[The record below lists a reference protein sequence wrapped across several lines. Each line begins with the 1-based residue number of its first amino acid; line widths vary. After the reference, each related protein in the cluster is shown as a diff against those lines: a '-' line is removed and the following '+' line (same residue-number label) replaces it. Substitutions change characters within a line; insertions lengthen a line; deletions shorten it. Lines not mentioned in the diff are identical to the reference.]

1 MHLASED
8 QLKPMR
14 KWLAIAGVVIAAGL
28 VSACEDALRVE
39 SPGRIPAGPLENPA
53 NAALLVNGAVTDFE
67 CAFGAYVV
75 VGGLIGDE
83 LDDYTQT
90 ADRWPYDRRDV
101 QSRDRR
107 YATQQCDFIGVYT
120 PLQAAR
126 VTANSSRRLIEGWTD
141 AEVPN
146 RQLLIATAAA
156 YEAWS
161 ILLLGEG
168 FCTTV
173 LSTVDGQNFAYGDEI
188 TRQQALAEA
197 ETRFTQAID
206 VATQVGTAAA
216 NIRNMALVGRA
227 RTRLDLGNTAGARS
241 DAAQVPAAFVFNVTT
256 SGISARRQNRV
267 YNESNNLGVSSS
279 VGALYR
285 AMNDPRVPYVNLNRP
300 NALGVPAIAQL
311 KYTTNAAPIP
321 LATGDEAQ
329 LIIAE
334 IDAASPAT
342 SANAIAIINTFRA
355 RGNQGVYAGGVDP
368 ASLRAEVID
377 QRRRELFLE
386 GTHLGDI
393 VRYGFPLTP
402 ATGTSYPAGG
412 QYSTQQCVGGTQVG
426 LPLPDIERQNNPNL
440 RS

>member
-1 MHLASED
+1 MN
-8 QLKPMR
+8 R
-14 KWLAIAGVVIAAGL
+14 WLALSAVVLATGAAA
-28 VSACEDALRVE
+28 ACENALRVE
-39 SPGRIPAGPLENPA
+39 SPGRIPAAPLENPA

-75 VGGLIGDE
+75 VGALVGE
-83 LDDYTQT
+83 EFDDVTQT

-107 YATQQCDFIGVYT
+107 YATSQCDAIGVYT

-126 VTANSSRRLIEGWTD
+126 VSANNVRRLLEVWTD

-146 RQLLIATAAA
+146 RQLQIATAAA

-161 ILLLGEG
+161 ILLLGEA

-173 LSTVDGQNFAYGDEI
+173 LSTVEGQTFNYGAEI

-206 VATQVGTAAA
+206 VAAQVGASAA
-216 NIRNMALVGRA
+216 NLRDMALLGRA
-227 RTRLDLGNTAGARS
+227 RTRLDLNNTAGARS
-241 DAAQVPAAFVFNVTT
+241 DAALVPAGFVFNVTT

-267 YNESNNLGVSSS
+267 YNESNNLGVSST
-279 VGALYR
+279 VGARYR
-285 AMNDPRVPYVNLNRP
+285 AMNDPRVPYIDLNRP
-300 NALGVPAIAQL
+300 NALGVPAVAQL
-311 KYTTNAAPIP
+311 KYTSNATPIP

-334 IDAASPAT
+334 VDAANAAT
-342 SANAIAIINTFRA
+342 AANAIGIINTFRA
-355 RGNQGVYAGGVDP
+355 RGNQGPYAGAVDA
-368 ASLRAEVID
+368 ASLRNEVID

-386 GTHLGDI
+386 GTHVGDI
-393 VRYGFPLTP
+393 VRYGLTLTP
-402 ATGTSYPAGG
+402 ATGAAFPAGG
-412 QYSTQQCVGGTQVG
+412 QYGTQQCTGTDPRVG
-426 LPLPDIERQNNPNL
+426 LPLPDIERQNNPVL

>member
-1 MHLASED
+1 MKLMNRWPATCA
-8 QLKPMR
+8 L
-14 KWLAIAGVVIAAGL
+14 VVTTL
-28 VSACEDALRVE
+28 VASACEDALRVE

-67 CAFGAYVV
+67 CAFGTYVV
-75 VGGLIGDE
+75 VSGLVGEE
-83 LDDYTQT
+83 LEDYTQT

-107 YATQQCDFIGVYT
+107 YAVNSCENIGLYT

-126 VTANSSRRLIEGWTD
+126 VTANSARRLLEGWTD

-146 RQLLIATAAA
+146 RQQLTARAAA

-161 ILLLGEG
+161 LLLLGEA

-173 LSTVDGQNFAYGDEI
+173 LSTVDGADFVYGDEI
-188 TRQQALAEA
+188 TRQQVLAEA
-197 ETRFTQAID
+197 ETRFTQAIT
-206 VATQVGTAAA
+206 ATQQFTDTAMQ
-216 NIRNMALVGRA
+216 NLRNMALLGRA
-227 RTRLDLGNTAGARS
+227 RTRLDLNNTAGARA
-241 DAAQVPAAFVFNVTT
+241 DAALVPAAFVFNVTASAIT
-256 SGISARRQNRV
+256 SRRNNRV
-267 YNESNNLGVSSS
+267 FAESNDPSVSSS
-279 VGALYR
+279 VGARYR
-285 AMNDPRVPYVNLNRP
+285 AMNDPRVPYRNLNRP
-300 NALGVPAIAQL
+300 NALGVPAVAQL
-311 KYTTNAAPIP
+311 KYTSNATPIP

-334 IDAASPAT
+334 IDAANAAT
-342 SANAIAIINTFRA
+342 QANAIAIINTFRA
-355 RGNQGVYAGGVDP
+355 RGNQGVYAGPVDA

-393 VRYGFPLTP
+393 VRYGVALTP
-402 ATGTSYPAGG
+402 ATGTNYPAGG
-412 QYSTQQCVGGTQVG
+412 QYGTQQCVGGTQVG

>member
-1 MHLASED
+1 M
-8 QLKPMR
+8 KPMNR
-14 KWLAIAGVVIAAGL
+14 WLALSAVVLAA
-28 VSACEDALRVE
+28 SAATACENALRVE
-39 SPGRIPAGPLENPA
+39 SPGRIPAGPLENPS

-75 VGGLIGDE
+75 VGALVGE
-83 LDDYTQT
+83 EFDDVTQT

-107 YATQQCDFIGVYT
+107 YATRECDAIGVYT

-126 VTANSSRRLIEGWTD
+126 VSANNVRRLLEVWTD

-146 RQLLIATAAA
+146 RQLLLATAAA

-161 ILLLGEG
+161 ILLLGEA

-173 LSTVDGQNFAYGDEI
+173 LSTVEGQTFNYGAEI

-206 VATQVGTAAA
+206 VATQVGASAATL
-216 NIRNMALVGRA
+216 RNMALLGRA
-227 RTRLDLGNTAGARS
+227 RTRLDLNNTAGART

-256 SGISARRQNRV
+256 SGISSRRQNRV
-267 YNESNNLGVSSS
+267 YNESNNLGVAST
-279 VGALYR
+279 VGARYR
-285 AMNDPRVPYVNLNRP
+285 AMNDPRVPYVDLNRP

-311 KYTTNAAPIP
+311 KYTSNAMPIP

-334 IDAASPAT
+334 VDAANASTA
-342 SANAIAIINTFRA
+342 ANAIAIINSFRA
-355 RGNQGVYAGGVDP
+355 RGNQGPYAGAVDA
-368 ASLRAEVID
+368 ASLRNEVID

-393 VRYGFPLTP
+393 VRYGLTLTP
-402 ATGTSYPAGG
+402 ATGTAFPAGG
-412 QYSTQQCVGGTQVG
+412 QYGTQQCTGADARVG
-426 LPLPDIERQNNPNL
+426 LPLPDIERQNNPVL
-440 RS
+440 RG

>member
-1 MHLASED
+1 MN
-8 QLKPMR
+8 R
-14 KWLAIAGVVIAAGL
+14 WLALAAVVLAAGAAA
-28 VSACEDALRVE
+28 ACENALRVE

-67 CAFGAYVV
+67 CAFGGYVV
-75 VGGLIGDE
+75 VGALVGE
-83 LDDYTQT
+83 EFDDVTQT

-107 YATQQCDFIGVYT
+107 YATSQCDAIGVYT

-126 VTANSSRRLIEGWTD
+126 VSANNVRRLLEVWTD

-146 RQLLIATAAA
+146 RQLQIATAAA

-161 ILLLGEG
+161 ILLLGEA

-173 LSTVDGQNFAYGDEI
+173 LSTVEGQTFNYGDEI

-206 VATQVGTAAA
+206 VATQVGASAA
-216 NIRNMALVGRA
+216 NLRNMALLGRA
-227 RTRLDLGNTAGARS
+227 RTRLDLNNTAGARS
-241 DAAQVPAAFVFNVTT
+241 DAAQVPASFVFTVTT

-267 YNESNNLGVSSS
+267 YNESNNLGVSST
-279 VGALYR
+279 VGARYR
-285 AMNDPRVPYVNLNRP
+285 AMNDPRVPYVDLNRP
-300 NALGVPAIAQL
+300 NALGVPAVAQL
-311 KYTTNAAPIP
+311 KYTSNATPIP

-334 IDAASPAT
+334 IDAANAAT
-342 SANAIAIINTFRA
+342 AANAIAIINTFRS
-355 RGNQGVYAGGVDP
+355 RGNQGPYGGAVDA
-368 ASLRAEVID
+368 ASLRNEVID

-393 VRYGFPLTP
+393 VRYGLTLTP
-402 ATGTSYPAGG
+402 ATGAAFPAGG
-412 QYSTQQCVGGTQVG
+412 QYGTQQCTGADARVG
-426 LPLPDIERQNNPNL
+426 LPLPDIERQNNPLL

>member
-1 MHLASED
+1 M
-8 QLKPMR
+8 KPMR
-14 KWLAIAGVVIAAGL
+14 KWVATAGIVLTAGVAT
-28 VSACEDALRVE
+28 ACEDALRVE

-75 VGGLIGDE
+75 VGALVGEEFEDV
-83 LDDYTQT
+83 TQT

-107 YATQQCDFIGVYT
+107 YSTQQCDAIGVYT

-126 VTANSSRRLIEGWTD
+126 VSANNVRRLLEGWTD
-141 AEVPN
+141 AEVPT

-173 LSTVDGQNFAYGDEI
+173 LSTVEGQTFNYGDEI
-188 TRQQALAEA
+188 TRQEALAEA
-197 ETRFTQAID
+197 ETRFTQAIT
-206 VATQVGTAAA
+206 VATQIGVSAD
-216 NIRNMALVGRA
+216 NLRQMSLLGRA
-227 RTRLDLGNTAGARS
+227 RTRLDLNNTAGARS

-256 SGISARRQNRV
+256 SAISARRQNRV
-267 YNESNNLGVSSS
+267 YNESNNLGVAST
-279 VGALYR
+279 VGARYR
-285 AMNDPRVPYVNLNRP
+285 AMNDPRVPYVDLNRP

-311 KYTTNAAPIP
+311 KYTSNAMPIP

-334 IDAASPAT
+334 IDAANAAT
-342 SANAIAIINTFRA
+342 AANAIAIINTFRA
-355 RGNQGVYAGGVDP
+355 RGNQGAYAGPVDA
-368 ASLRAEVID
+368 ASLRTEVID

-393 VRYGFPLTP
+393 VRYNLTLTP
-402 ATGTSYPAGG
+402 ATGTAFPAGG
-412 QYSTQQCVGGTQVG
+412 QYGTQQCVGADPRVG

-440 RS
+440 RT

>member
-1 MHLASED
+1 
-8 QLKPMR
+8 MR
-14 KWLAIAGVVIAAGL
+14 KWLAIAGVVAAAGL
-28 VSACEDALRVE
+28 ATACENALRVE

-67 CAFGAYVV
+67 CAFNAFVV

-90 ADRWPYDRRDV
+90 ADRWPYDRREV
-101 QSRDRR
+101 LSRDRR
-107 YATQQCDFIGVYT
+107 YAVQTCENIGLYT

-126 VTANSSRRLIEGWTD
+126 VTANTSRRLLEGWSDT
-141 AEVPN
+141 EVLN
-146 RQLLIATAAA
+146 RQQLIARAAA

-161 ILLLGEG
+161 LLLLGEG

-173 LSTVDGQNFAYGDEI
+173 LSTVDGQTLNYGEEI

-197 ETRFTQAID
+197 ETRFTQAI
-206 VATQVGTAAA
+206 TTAQQFTDTAM
-216 NIRNMALVGRA
+216 RNLTSMAYLGRA
-227 RTRLDLGNTAGARS
+227 RTRLDLNNAAGAGS
-241 DAAQVPAAFVFNVTT
+241 DAAQVAPTFVFNVTT
-256 SGISARRQNRV
+256 SAISSRRQNRV
-267 YNESNNLGVSSS
+267 YNESNNLGVSST
-279 VGALYR
+279 VGARYR
-285 AMNDPRVPYVNLNRP
+285 AMNDPRVPYLNLNRP

-311 KYTTNAAPIP
+311 KYTSNATPIP

-355 RGNQGVYAGGVDP
+355 RGNQGVYAGGVDA

-393 VRYGFPLTP
+393 VRYGFALTP
-402 ATGTSYPAGG
+402 ATGTNYPAGG

-440 RS
+440 RT

>member
-1 MHLASED
+1 M
-8 QLKPMR
+8 KPMHR
-14 KWLAIAGVVIAAGL
+14 CLAAVVVLVAAGAIT
-28 VSACEDALRVE
+28 SCEDALRVE

-67 CAFGAYVV
+67 CAFNAFVV
-75 VGGLIGDE
+75 VGGLVGEE

-90 ADRWPYDRRDV
+90 ADRWPFDRRDV

-107 YATQQCDFIGVYT
+107 YATQQCDALGLYT

-126 VTANSSRRLIEGWTD
+126 VTANSSRRLLEGWSD

-161 ILLLGEG
+161 ILLLGEA

-173 LSTVDGQNFAYGDEI
+173 LSTVDGQVFNYGAEI
-188 TRQQALAEA
+188 TRAQALAEA

-216 NIRNMALVGRA
+216 SIRDMARLGRA
-227 RTRLDLGNTAGARS
+227 RTRLDLGNTAGARA
-241 DAAQVPAAFVFNVTT
+241 DAALVPATFVFNVST
-256 SGISARRQNRV
+256 SDISSRRRNRV
-267 YNESNNLGVSSS
+267 YAESNNLGVSSS
-279 VGALYR
+279 VGAPYR
-285 AMNDPRVPYVNLNRP
+285 ALNDPRVPWVNLNRD

-311 KYTTNAAPIP
+311 KYTLPSSPLP

-334 IDAASPAT
+334 VDAANAAT
-342 SANAIAIINTFRA
+342 AANAVTIINTFRA
-355 RGNQGVYAGGVDP
+355 RGNQGPYAGGLDA
-368 ASLRAEVID
+368 ASLRNEIID

-393 VRYGFPLTP
+393 VRYNLTLRP
-402 ATGTSYPAGG
+402 ATGTNYPAGG
-412 QYSTQQCVGGTQVG
+412 QYGTQQCVGGTRVG
-426 LPLPDIERQNNPNL
+426 LPLPDIERQNNPVL
-440 RS
+440 RG

>member
-1 MHLASED
+1 M
-8 QLKPMR
+8 P
-14 KWLAIAGVVIAAGL
+14 KWLAIAGIVIAAG
-28 VSACEDALRVE
+28 VASACEDALRVE
-39 SPGRIPAGPLENPA
+39 SPGRIPAAPLENPA
-53 NAALLVNGAVTDFE
+53 SAALLVNGAVTDFE
-67 CAFGAYVV
+67 CAFGAFVV
-75 VGGLIGDE
+75 VGGLVGDE

-107 YATQQCDFIGVYT
+107 YATQACEFVGVYT

-126 VTANSSRRLIEGWTD
+126 VTANNSRRLLEGWTD

-173 LSTVDGQNFAYGDEI
+173 LSIVEGQEFNYGEEI

-206 VATQVGTAAA
+206 VAAQVGASAD
-216 NIRNMALVGRA
+216 NIRRMALLGRA
-227 RTRLDLGNTAGARS
+227 RTRLDLNNTTGARS
-241 DAAQVPAAFVFNVTT
+241 DAAAVPADFVFNVTT
-256 SGISARRQNRV
+256 SGISPRRQNRV
-267 YNESNNLGVSSS
+267 YNESNNLGVSAS
-279 VGALYR
+279 VGAVYR

-311 KYTTNAAPIP
+311 KYASNATPIP

-334 IDAASPAT
+334 VDAANAAT
-342 SANAIAIINTFRA
+342 APNAVAIINTFRA
-355 RGNQGVYAGGVDP
+355 RGSQGVYAGGLDA

-393 VRYGFPLTP
+393 VRYGLTLTP
-402 ATGTSYPAGG
+402 ATGSTYPAGG
-412 QYSTQQCVGGTQVG
+412 QYGTQQCVGADTRVG

>member
-1 MHLASED
+1 
-8 QLKPMR
+8 MR
-14 KWLAIAGVVIAAGL
+14 KWLAIAGIIIAAGL
-28 VSACEDALRVE
+28 AAACEDALRVE

-67 CAFGAYVV
+67 CAFGAFVV

-107 YATQQCDFIGVYT
+107 YATQQCDAIGLYT

-126 VTANSSRRLIEGWTD
+126 VTANSARRMLEGWTD

-146 RQLLIATAAA
+146 RQQLIARAAA

-161 ILLLGEG
+161 LLLLAEG

-173 LSTVDGQNFAYGDEI
+173 LSTVDGQTLNYGEEI
-188 TRQQALAEA
+188 TRAQALAEA
-197 ETRFTQAID
+197 ETRFNQAI
-206 VATQVGTAAA
+206 TTAQQFTDTAMQ
-216 NIRNMALVGRA
+216 NLTSMAYLGRA
-227 RTRLDLGNTAGARS
+227 RTRLDLNNTTGARA
-241 DAAQVPAAFVFNVTT
+241 DAAQVAPSFVFNVTT
-256 SGISARRQNRV
+256 SDISARRRNRA
-267 YNESNNLGVSSS
+267 YTESNSLGVSSS
-279 VGALYR
+279 VGARYR
-285 AMNDPRVPYVNLNRP
+285 AMNDPRVPYLNLNRP
-300 NALGVPAIAQL
+300 NALGVPAVAQL
-311 KYTTNAAPIP
+311 KYPQPFTPLP

-334 IDAASPAT
+334 IDAANAAGQ
-342 SANAIAIINTFRA
+342 ANAIAIINTFRA
-355 RGNQGVYAGGVDP
+355 RGNQGVYAGPVDA

-393 VRYGFPLTP
+393 VRYGFALTP
-402 ATGTSYPAGG
+402 ATGTNYPAGG
-412 QYSTQQCVGGTQVG
+412 QYGTQQCVGSTQVG

-440 RS
+440 RT

>member
-1 MHLASED
+1 MTSMH
-8 QLKPMR
+8 
-14 KWLAIAGVVIAAGL
+14 KWLALGGMIIVAGVAT
-28 VSACEDALRVE
+28 ACEDALRVE

-75 VGGLIGDE
+75 VSGLVGEE
-83 LDDYTQT
+83 LEDYTQT

-107 YATQQCDFIGVYT
+107 YATQQCDAIGVYT

-126 VTANSSRRLIEGWTD
+126 VTANSSRRLLEGWTD
-141 AEVPN
+141 AQVSN

-173 LSTVDGQNFAYGDEI
+173 LSTVDGQTFDYGDEI
-188 TRQQALAEA
+188 TRQAALAEA

-206 VATQVGTAAA
+206 VATQVGASAA

-227 RTRLDLGNTAGARS
+227 RTRLDLSNTTGARS

-256 SGISARRQNRV
+256 SAISSRRQNRV
-267 YNESNNLGVSSS
+267 YNESNSLGVASS
-279 VGALYR
+279 VGAPYR

-311 KYTTNAAPIP
+311 KYTANSVPIP

-334 IDAASPAT
+334 VDAANAAT
-342 SANAIAIINTFRA
+342 AANAVAIINTFRA
-355 RGNQGVYAGGVDP
+355 RGNQGVYAGGVD
-368 ASLRAEVID
+368 AGSLRAEVID

-393 VRYGFPLTP
+393 VRYGLTLTP
-402 ATGTSYPAGG
+402 ATGSTFPAGG
-412 QYSTQQCVGGTQVG
+412 QYGTQQCVGSAQVG

>member
-1 MHLASED
+1 M
-8 QLKPMR
+8 KPMR
-14 KWLAIAGVVIAAGL
+14 KWLAIAGIVLTAGIAA
-28 VSACEDALRVE
+28 ACEDALRVE

-75 VGGLIGDE
+75 VGALVGEEFEDV
-83 LDDYTQT
+83 TQT

-107 YATQQCDFIGVYT
+107 YATRECDAIGVYT

-126 VTANSSRRLIEGWTD
+126 VSANNVRRLLEVWTD
-141 AEVPN
+141 AQVPN

-173 LSTVDGQNFAYGDEI
+173 LSTVEGQSFNYGAEI

-206 VATQVGTAAA
+206 VATQVGASAA

-227 RTRLDLGNTAGARS
+227 RTLLDLNNTTGARS
-241 DAAQVPAAFVFNVTT
+241 DAAQVPAGFAFNVTT
-256 SGISARRQNRV
+256 SAISPRRQNRV
-267 YNESNNLGVSSS
+267 YNESNDLGVSST
-279 VGALYR
+279 VGSRYR
-285 AMNDPRVPYVNLNRP
+285 AMNDPRVRYVDLNRP

-311 KYTTNAAPIP
+311 KYTSNAAPIP

-334 IDAASPAT
+334 IDAANAAT
-342 SANAIAIINTFRA
+342 AGNAIAIINTFRA
-355 RGNQGVYAGGVDP
+355 RGNQGPYAGAVDA
-368 ASLRAEVID
+368 ASLRNEVID

-386 GTHLGDI
+386 GTHLGDV
-393 VRYGFPLTP
+393 VRYGLTLTP
-402 ATGTSYPAGG
+402 PTGTAFPAGG
-412 QYSTQQCVGGTQVG
+412 QYGTQQCTGSDTRVG
-426 LPLPDIERQNNPNL
+426 LPLPDIERQNNPVL
-440 RS
+440 RG

>member
-1 MHLASED
+1 M
-8 QLKPMR
+8 KPMR
-14 KWLAIAGVVIAAGL
+14 KWLAIAGIVTATGVAA
-28 VSACEDALRVE
+28 ACEDALRVE

-67 CAFGAYVV
+67 CAFGSYVV
-75 VGGLIGDE
+75 VSGLVGEE

-107 YATQQCDFIGVYT
+107 YATQQCDAIGVYT

-126 VTANSSRRLIEGWTD
+126 VTANSSRRLLEGWTD

-173 LSTVDGQNFAYGDEI
+173 LSTVEGQTFNYGDEI

-206 VATQVGTAAA
+206 VATQVGATAA
-216 NIRNMALVGRA
+216 NIRNMALLGRA
-227 RTRLDLGNTAGARS
+227 RTRLDLNNTAGARA
-241 DAAQVPAAFVFNVTT
+241 DAALVPAAFVFNVTT

-267 YNESNNLGVSSS
+267 YNESNNLGVSST
-279 VGALYR
+279 VGAPYR
-285 AMNDPRVPYVNLNRP
+285 AMNDPRVPYLNLNRP
-300 NALGVPAIAQL
+300 NALGVAAVAQL
-311 KYTTNAAPIP
+311 KYATNAAPIP

-334 IDAASPAT
+334 VDAANAAT
-342 SANAIAIINTFRA
+342 AGNAVAIINTFRA
-355 RGNQGVYAGGVDP
+355 RGNQGVYAGGLDA

-393 VRYGFPLTP
+393 VRYGLTLTP
-402 ATGTSYPAGG
+402 TTGASYPAGG
-412 QYSTQQCVGGTQVG
+412 QYGTQRCVGTDTRVG

-440 RS
+440 GA